1 MEVSD
6 FVKFCTRIHYY
17 LNVEMSQVEQT
28 EKKYPVVR
36 LDDITL
42 YCVHY
47 NSFEEVK
54 QKWNERKKRICWDN
68 VFFMMVMRD
77 GATQQDVEA
86 FDKLPYKNK
95 VVFVNKPMPQLKS
108 AYFIPNTALSTD

>member
-1 MEVSD
+1 MEGDD
-6 FVKFCTRIHYY
+6 FVKFCTNINYY

-28 EKKYPVVR
+28 EKNYPVVR

-68 VFFMMVMRD
+68 VFFMMAMRD

-95 VVFVNKPMPQLKS
+95 VVFVNKPMPQLK
-108 AYFIPNTALSTD
+108 